1 MHLND
6 VDVNHNIYIIVVS
19 QHLYFNNKTS
29 NKISSAHGS
38 SINASES
45 LSNSSSLL
53 NWVQKGFRLVF
64 VLILFPEGID
74 MYAEKFELQQTRVK
88 HS

>member
-29 NKISSAHGS
+29 NKTSSAHGS

-53 NWVQKGFRLVF
+53 
-64 VLILFPEGID
+64 D
-74 MYAEKFELQQTRVK
+74 
-88 HS
+88 